1 MHKIHIIVPRDG
13 FEVEVKKNLAKNALV
28 SVSSVKND
36 DEAIEKGIE
45 ELRKIADALDAKLNV
60 DLVDAYSITNVTG
73 VQIVGWEIEGYAV
86 EQSDFEPFPE
96 RFNEM
101 D

>member
-1 MHKIHIIVPRDG
+1 MYKIHIIVPRDG

-36 DEAIEKGIE
+36 GEAIEKGVE

-60 DLVDAYSITNVTG
+60 DLVDAYAITNITG
-73 VQIVGWEIEGYAV
+73 VQIGWEIEGYAV

-96 RFNEM
+96 RFDEL